1 MRSDIE
7 TKSVAH
13 KGYLT
18 PLIQGTNKR
27 KKAGYTAENTPTLKP
42 VWKEIAGF
50 FFVLP
55 IINGNPMEPSGN
67 SQVT

>member
-1 MRSDIE
+1 MRSDTE

-50 FFVLP
+50 FLRFANNKWKSNRAL
-55 IINGNPMEPSGN
+55 